1 MVTGHKGYIGT
12 ILVPLLLNAG
22 YEVVG
27 LDSGLFEQA
36 TFCEGIREIPELTKD
51 IRDVTAED
59 LEGIDVICHLAAL
72 SNDPMGD
79 LNPALTYEINHKGSV
94 HLASLGKQVGVKR
107 FIFSSS
113 CSNYGAAGST
123 VMTEESPLNPVTP
136 YGSSKVLVE
145 QDVKKLASNDFSPVF
160 LRNATAYGV
169 SPRLRFDLVLNNLVA
184 WAYATGQVYIK
195 SDGTPWRPIIHIE
208 DISRAFLAAIE
219 APQEA
224 IHNEVF
230 NIGRSIENYQ
240 IRDLADIVVETVP
253 GSRVEYAADGG
264 PDKRSYRV
272 DFAKVE
278 RQMPNFQPQWTAKR
292 GAQELLDSYKKV
304 GLTLEDFEGKKFKRI
319 AQLKDLLATGAI
331 DENLR
336 WTKSPVKA

>member
-1 MVTGHKGYIGT
+1 
-12 ILVPLLLNAG
+12 
-22 YEVVG
+22 
-27 LDSGLFEQA
+27 
-36 TFCEGIREIPELTKD
+36 
-51 IRDVTAED
+51 
-59 LEGIDVICHLAAL
+59 
-72 SNDPMGD
+72 
-79 LNPALTYEINHKGSV
+79 
-94 HLASLGKQVGVKR
+94 
-107 FIFSSS
+107 
-113 CSNYGAAGST
+113 
-123 VMTEESPLNPVTP
+123 
-136 YGSSKVLVE
+136 
-145 QDVKKLASNDFSPVF
+145 
-160 LRNATAYGV
+160 
-169 SPRLRFDLVLNNLVA
+169 VLNNLVA
-184 WAYATGQVYIK
+184 WAYTTGQVYIK

-219 APQEA
+219 APREA

-272 DFAKVE
+272 DFSKVE

-292 GAQELLDSYKKV
+292 GAQELLDAYKKV

-319 AQLKDLLATGAI
+319 AQLKDLLATGAV

-336 WTKSPVKA
+336 WTKSPVKAV